1 MIITLLSWLEV
12 AVGVLIWCGVL
23 WDGFATVI
31 LPRTVAPMRRLSGRF
46 YRSSWALWAAVG
58 RTIQQSRLRLV
69 FLSVYGPLSVMLLL
83 NLWAGLIIVAFA
95 LIFQGLG
102 PRFLSAPETLSFG
115 RLLYM
120 SGSIFLTLGLGDVTS
135 PDSIAWLFIL
145 LEAASGYIFLALV
158 ITYMP
163 VLEQADSAREVGNLA
178 DPLAPAARPARPS
191 CFAVMPAPSAPRFCE
206 AFLREAER
214 WMAENLQS
222 HLSHPVLSF
231 YRAQHWGQSWLISL
245 TTVLDTC
252 ALLIA
257 GGDGLL
263 ASQARITYR
272 MGICLLKDLSDALSL
287 KVDRRSHARLHTADL
302 PALLATIEAANLA
315 LRLGPNDVSRLVRL
329 VRRYDPYLVALSEF
343 LVIPLPLW
351 IQPRRPR
358 RESAAPDARR
368 ARLQRPISTS
378 TPQVGLTNPADGP
391 VDTSLEKQSHDPRSD
406 QL

>member
-1 MIITLLSWLEV
+1 MAITMLSWLEV

-23 WDGFATVI
+23 WDGFATII

-46 YRSSWALWAAVG
+46 YRWSWGLWAAVG
-58 RTIQQSRLRLV
+58 RRIRQSRLRLV

-83 NLWAGLIIVAFA
+83 NLWAGLMIVAFA
-95 LIFQGLG
+95 LIFHGLG

-135 PDSIAWLFIL
+135 PDSIARLFIL
-145 LEAASGYIFLALV
+145 LEAGSGYIFLALV

-163 VLEQADSAREVGNLA
+163 VLEQAYSAREVGNLLIHSRA
-178 DPLAPAARPARPS
+178 GRP
-191 CFAVMPAPSAPRFCE
+191 PSAIKLLRRYAGTE
-206 AFLREAER
+206 RTEVLRGILREAER

-231 YRAQHWGQSWLISL
+231 YRAQHWGQSWLVSL

-272 MGICLLKDLSDALSL
+272 MGICLLKDLTDALSL
-287 KVDRRSHARLHTADL
+287 KVDRRSHVRLHTADL
-302 PALLATIEAANLA
+302 PALLAAIEAANLA
-315 LRLGPNDVSRLVRL
+315 LRLGPDDGKSTRPACSSLRSLSRRSLRIP
-329 VRRYDPYLVALSEF
+329 RDPLALMDTT
-343 LVIPLPLW
+343 
-351 IQPRRPR
+351 
-358 RESAAPDARR
+358 SASHGGRQTASDAPKSSD
-368 ARLQRPISTS
+368 TS
-378 TPQVGLTNPADGP
+378 TYLRHHAASRAD
-391 VDTSLEKQSHDPRSD
+391 QSGRRTGRHPPGEAKP
-406 QL
+406 